1 MRSLRRLQFSQRAY
15 PNTQSGQIKRVA
27 EVLIASALVAITLP
41 LISFLALAIQWEG
54 PGPILERHSRIGRDG
69 RRFEM
74 LKFRT
79 TEADDPEHARPAWA
93 RKTTQMGELLRYTRM
108 ESLPQLF
115 NVLRGEMSLRELPTD

>member
-1 MRSLRRLQFSQRAY
+1 MRNLRRLQFFQRAY
-15 PNTQSGQIKRVA
+15 PDTQSGQIKRVA
-27 EVLIASALVAITLP
+27 EVLIASVLVVITLP
-41 LISFLALAIQWEG
+41 LISFLVLAIQWEG

-115 NVLRGEMSLRELPTD
+115 NVLRGEMSLRELSAD

>member
-1 MRSLRRLQFSQRAY
+1 
-15 PNTQSGQIKRVA
+15 
-27 EVLIASALVAITLP
+27 
-41 LISFLALAIQWEG
+41 
-54 PGPILERHSRIGRDG
+54 
-69 RRFEM
+69 M

-79 TEADDPEHARPAWA
+79 TAAVDPEHARPAWA